1 MKFAWIE
8 PLKYK
13 KGKTVLNTFV
23 KMVNKSNYKPIWV
36 DQGRQLYNKIM
47 QERLGNND
55 ILMYSTHN
63 DGK

>member
-23 KMVNKSNYKPIWV
+23 KMVNKFNYKPIWV